1 MHTCNQI
8 NWELC
13 ILINI
18 KKKLLTITKNKT
30 GQIKKHV

>member
-1 MHTCNQI
+1 LRTMYI
-8 NWELC
+8 NKH
-13 ILINI
+13 